1 MTKVQYRS
9 NNLNRKF
16 LAAARTVS
24 RKIAT
29 IDGVVGILAT
39 GGMARGH
46 SDYYSDLDLVVYAE
60 DEKARAIDRYIAVGY
75 LRYKGI
81 ALDTPVLRYGVAV
94 RHKSPSGYWSQV
106 RRWDLENSLILFDTD
121 CRMADLRKGKLV
133 FPDSEQR
140 RLLKQHAAG
149 VIEHLVYDFE
159 LWEKRG
165 WPANL
170 AHTLICGTE
179 HLILWIYA
187 KNKRF
192 QPYTPKWLFYH
203 LENGFV
209 PEARHLS
216 TLRRPFVSS
225 VRSVKE
231 ARGIR
236 DALVN
241 LAERLGIAFDFRSLK
256 ELFEHEDRNWHK
268 ASERTRYYLSW

>member
-1 MTKVQYRS
+1 MSETHYRS
-9 NNLNRKF
+9 SNLNRKF

-24 RKIAT
+24 RKVST

-46 SDYYSDLDLVVYAE
+46 SDYYSDLDLLVYAE
-60 DEKARAIDRYIAVGY
+60 DDKARTIDRYIAVGY
-75 LRYKGI
+75 LRHKGI
-81 ALDTPVLRYGVAV
+81 ALDTPVLRYRSAL
-94 RHKSPSGYWSQV
+94 RHKSPSRYWTQV

-121 CRMADLRKGKLV
+121 GRMEDLRRDKLV
-133 FPDSEQR
+133 FPDSER
-140 RLLKQHAAG
+140 RKLLKEHAAG

-225 VRSVKE
+225 VRNATE
-231 ARGIR
+231 ARRIQ

-241 LAERLGIAFDFRSLK
+241 LAEKLGIRLDFRSLK
-256 ELFEHEDRNWHK
+256 DLYEQEDRNWHK
-268 ASERTRYYLSW
+268 ASEKTRYYLSW